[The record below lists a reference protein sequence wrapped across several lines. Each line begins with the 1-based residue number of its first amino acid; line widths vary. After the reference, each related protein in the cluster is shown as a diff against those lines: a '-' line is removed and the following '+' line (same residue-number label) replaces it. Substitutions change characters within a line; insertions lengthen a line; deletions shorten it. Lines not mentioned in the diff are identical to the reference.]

1 MPNKYLDS
9 VGLAE
14 YTGLVK
20 DYVDTKADDY
30 LPLAGGTLTGNVYTT
45 PYYDSTIVDPEGG
58 QTLIVSKGKVAKG
71 TAPSNNEYHTMAM
84 AVDNSGST
92 NNAYKY
98 GQVETDVK
106 TDGSVETI
114 VQAYKNEANST
125 TSAKIS
131 VGYDANGNAFTSAP
145 TPTAGDNST
154 KIATTA
160 FVNTKAGNYLPLAGG
175 TMTGTLYSSQNDF
188 FTISKSDGV
197 LNQGVRIWGGYG
209 YSGGASLYLYGKN
222 HSSAGD
228 FSLCAHD
235 GTNAKALAGHAD
247 GTLTWAGKNVER
259 VNASGTNYI
268 RYESGLQ
275 ICWGDLPVS
284 GSAVS
289 DATATLPQAFKSN
302 TSYNIVTGRFWA
314 YSKDENYI
322 VKSMTATNFVWST
335 IGTITTNSHAYRYI
349 AIGFWK

>member
-71 TAPSNNEYHTMAM
+71 TAPSNNEWHTMVM

-92 NNAYKY
+92 NNANKY
-98 GQVETDVK
+98 GQVETGVK
-106 TDGSVETI
+106 TDGSVETV

-160 FVNTKAGNYLPLAGG
+160 FVNTAMANGYLPLSGG
-175 TMTGTLYSSQNDF
+175 TMTGPIAYGSAGRFIRQV
-188 FTISKSDGV
+188 SDD
-197 LNQGVRIWGGYG
+197 QRILICGG
-209 YSGGASLYLYGKN
+209 SDWHNGADLILYGKDN
-222 HSSAGD
+222 NAGRFELVAKND
-228 FSLCAHD
+228 TADVRLVGS
-235 GTNAKALAGHAD
+235 TN
-247 GTLTWAGKNVER
+247 GTLTWNGKNVER

-275 ICWGDLPVS
+275 ICWGEMSVP
-284 GSAVS
+284 GTAVA
-289 DATATLPQAFKSN
+289 DDTITFPQAFKSSS
-302 TSYNIVTGRFWA
+302 SYQIGISRSWA
-314 YSKDENYI
+314 YNSSENYYI
-322 VKSMTATNFVWST
+322 KSYTATGFTWSSA
-335 IGTITTNSHAYRYI
+335 GTVSSNSHAYRYV
-349 AIGFWK
+349 AIGYWK

>member
-71 TAPSNNEYHTMAM
+71 TAPSSDEWHTMVM

-92 NNAYKY
+92 NNANKY
-98 GQVETDVK
+98 GQIETGVK
-106 TDGSVETI
+106 TDGSVETT
-114 VQAYKNEANST
+114 VQAYKNEASST

-160 FVNTKAGNYLPLAGG
+160 FVNTAMANGYLPLSGG
-175 TMTGTLYSSQNDF
+175 TMTGNIVLSGKTGLSWRDVNDSWLYLGGSS
-188 FTISKSDGV
+188 SDS
-197 LNQGVRIWGGYG
+197 N
-209 YSGGASLYLYGKN
+209 GAFLTLYGKD
-222 HSSAGD
+222 HATAGGT
-228 FSLCAHD
+228 FNLKAND
-235 GTNAKALAGHAD
+235 GTNSAMLTGHPNGA
-247 GTLTWAGKNVER
+247 LTWGGKNVER
-259 VNASGTNYI
+259 VYASGTNYI
-268 RYESGLQ
+268 RYESGVQ
-275 ICWGDLPVS
+275 ICWGHT
-284 GSAVS
+284 
-289 DATATLPQAFKSN
+289 TATTAGTTVSFGVAFKD
-302 TSYNIVTGRFWA
+302 T
-314 YSKDENYI
+314 NYI
-322 VKSMTATNFVWST
+322 VVDQAMGATLGAGISDKT
-335 IGTITTNSHAYRYI
+335 TTNVKIMSSHATTNAAVEWI
-349 AIGFWK
+349 AIGLWK